1 MPQVFKTLA
10 SVVIWILF
18 VGGCLAILA
27 GLPVPFLWNGE
38 WRYMALGFA
47 GLFLSTVA
55 IWIRRSLQ

>member
-1 MPQVFKTLA
+1 M
-10 SVVIWILF
+10 
-18 VGGCLAILA
+18 AILA

-47 GLFLSTVA
+47 GLFLSMVA